1 MGVFKELTA
10 KIMLIIRLKNIKYVC
25 TVWKECENSTSK
37 PGLEHK
43 KTQDMFATSGYA
55 KLSHNTKSI
64 SHKRKVDKLE

>member
-1 MGVFKELTA
+1 MSVQCGRNVKTA
-10 KIMLIIRLKNIKYVC
+10 L
-25 TVWKECENSTSK
+25 SHSK